1 MKTLFDYGEAAEFID
16 LSPAHV
22 KRLCD
27 LHKLGYVVKE
37 YRRGYGRYRRLKC
50 YIPQGE
56 IVRYMF
62 GQTAHRFIP
71 ALDHHLR
78 RSHNAEDGDVD
89 GPAGSAGEEA
99 ENQS

>member
-1 MKTLFDYGEAAEFID
+1 MPRRPRIRGPHSIQPYFGQPSMKTLFDYGEAAEFID

-50 YIPQGE
+50 
-56 IVRYMF
+56 
-62 GQTAHRFIP
+62 
-71 ALDHHLR
+71 
-78 RSHNAEDGDVD
+78 
-89 GPAGSAGEEA
+89 
-99 ENQS
+99 